1 MIKAFITSFKLKNTY
16 RVNSIIYS
24 IKQLPII
31 RKILPNQLYKNKALK
46 IIGNIIS
53 AIIEFCS
60 IFIGKFL
67 YILLMI
73 VYMLAFYKTNQANT
87 FLHIFTFLTFSGALL
102 NTYMFN
108 PTKDK
113 YYAMIIMNMDAKKY
127 TLSNY
132 YYSMLKVI
140 IGFLP
145 FTIIFG
151 IMMKV
156 PLWICILL
164 PIFVVM
170 AKMIVSAYTLIDF
183 KKHKIAKN
191 ENLPT
196 KVLWA
201 SIAILVAISYGLPII
216 GVTINQTIFLVI
228 FIASTIAGLYSFFVI
243 HRFTEYKKM
252 YKQILTHENVYAVQN
267 QTSTKVIKEN
277 VAKQIEFDNEIT
289 SDKKGFAY
297 FHDLFVKRH
306 KKILTKATKTQT
318 VVILLIFTVVLM
330 IVSFNKDFAVIIN
343 SILLTYLPYFVFIM
357 YLLNRGTTV
366 TQAMFMNCDHSM
378 LTYRIYK
385 TPKVILG
392 LFKERLKTLI
402 KVNLLPSTV
411 IALGLPILLYIT
423 GGTDNPLNYFVLFI
437 SIIAMSIFFSV
448 HYLVMYY
455 LLQPYNV
462 NTEMKSSTYK
472 VVQVI
477 TYLVCYYMI
486 KLKLPTISFGIAT
499 SAFCIIYSLVSLF
512 LAYRYAP
519 RTFKLRT

>member
-243 HRFTEYKKM
+243 HRFT
-252 YKQILTHENVYAVQN
+252 
-267 QTSTKVIKEN
+267 
-277 VAKQIEFDNEIT
+277 
-289 SDKKGFAY
+289 
-297 FHDLFVKRH
+297 
-306 KKILTKATKTQT
+306 
-318 VVILLIFTVVLM
+318 
-330 IVSFNKDFAVIIN
+330 
-343 SILLTYLPYFVFIM
+343 
-357 YLLNRGTTV
+357 
-366 TQAMFMNCDHSM
+366 
-378 LTYRIYK
+378 
-385 TPKVILG
+385 
-392 LFKERLKTLI
+392 
-402 KVNLLPSTV
+402 
-411 IALGLPILLYIT
+411 
-423 GGTDNPLNYFVLFI
+423 
-437 SIIAMSIFFSV
+437 
-448 HYLVMYY
+448 
-455 LLQPYNV
+455 
-462 NTEMKSSTYK
+462 
-472 VVQVI
+472 
-477 TYLVCYYMI
+477 
-486 KLKLPTISFGIAT
+486 
-499 SAFCIIYSLVSLF
+499 
-512 LAYRYAP
+512 
-519 RTFKLRT
+519 